1 MQIVFSIITRD
12 HKRSQVSSFLDENYP
27 DVTSKQLMHVLN
39 ECIRKFYTRE
49 MAERGKSM
57 SIIATEPQPP
67 YQQLAYSFMSVSE
80 RLSMND

>member
-1 MQIVFSIITRD
+1 MQIVFSIVTRD
-12 HKRSQVSSFLDENYP
+12 HNGSQVSSFLDENYP
-27 DVTSKQLMHVLN
+27 DVTPKQLVHILN
-39 ECIRKFYTRE
+39 KCIKEFYTRE

-57 SIIATEPQPP
+57 SIIATEQQPP